1 MFIGIL
7 FVMIYMSNVMASC
20 LIIFLISA
28 KIIIWIAE
36 VVISGFLSC
45 VNMANLCL
53 FDFVGIVSYFFLR
66 HQSLPSACTLY
77 DKHSSWSCENSGQ
90 FKVGQR

>member
-20 LIIFLISA
+20 LITFLIST

-45 VNMANLCL
+45 VNMAHL
-53 FDFVGIVSYFFLR
+53 FLLDFVGIVSYFFLR

-77 DKHSSWSCENSGQ
+77 DKRSSWWQ
-90 FKVGQR
+90 FKVGQH

>member
-1 MFIGIL
+1 
-7 FVMIYMSNVMASC
+7 MASC